1 MININKIKLYILN
14 KDIIN
19 IILKTNAPLVTIDY
33 SVELPDG
40 MLMCLMIDSN
50 RLSEEL
56 SNFESYYLDEL
67 DLIDTE
73 YYTAL
78 NEILDFIGLNQNVD
92 GILDLMVDNKED
104 QNRLFY
110 LKSVLYYITNQEG
123 RTINSY
129 NLKVKHFDDFINEFS
144 EDFVF
149 FDVISN
155 NEDYSQ
161 SEIFLMTYLNETEL
175 KNKFSNYIL

>member
-1 MININKIKLYILN
+1 MININRIKIYILDN
-14 KDIIN
+14 TFIN
-19 IILKTNAPLVTIDY
+19 VDLPIDY
-33 SVELPDG
+33 AVELPDD
-40 MLMCLMIDSN
+40 MSMCLMIDSN

-67 DLIDTE
+67 DLIDMD
-73 YYTAL
+73 YYPAL
-78 NEILDFIGLNQNVD
+78 NKILDYIGLNESVD
-92 GILDLMVDNKED
+92 GILDLMVDNKND

-110 LKSVLYYITNQEG
+110 LKSVLYYTTSQEG
-123 RTINSY
+123 KTINSY
-129 NLKVKHFDDFINEFS
+129 NLKVKHFDDLINEFS

-149 FDVISN
+149 FNVISN

-161 SEIFLMTYLNETEL
+161 SEIFLMTYLSEAEL

>member
-1 MININKIKLYILN
+1 MININRIKIYILDN
-14 KDIIN
+14 KFIN
-19 IILKTNAPLVTIDY
+19 VDLPIDY
-33 SVELPDG
+33 AVELPDD

-56 SNFESYYLDEL
+56 TNFESYYLDEL
-67 DLIDTE
+67 DFIDID
-73 YYTAL
+73 YYPAL
-78 NEILDFIGLNQNVD
+78 NEILDYIGLNQSID
-92 GILDLMVDNKED
+92 GILDLMVDNKND

-110 LKSVLYYITNQEG
+110 LKSVLYYITSQEG
-123 RTINSY
+123 KTINTY
-129 NLKVKHFDDFINEFS
+129 NLKVKHFDDLINEFS

-175 KNKFSNYIL
+175 KNKFSDYIL

>member
-1 MININKIKLYILN
+1 MININRIKIYILDN
-14 KDIIN
+14 KFIN
-19 IILKTNAPLVTIDY
+19 VDLPIDY
-33 SVELPDG
+33 AVELPDD
-40 MLMCLMIDSN
+40 MLMCLMVDTN

-67 DLIDTE
+67 DLIDVD
-73 YYTAL
+73 YYPAL
-78 NEILDFIGLNQNVD
+78 NEILDYIGLNESID
-92 GILDLMVDNKED
+92 GILDLMVDNKND

-110 LKSVLYYITNQEG
+110 LKSVLYYITSQEG
-123 RTINSY
+123 KTINSY
-129 NLKVKHFDDFINEFS
+129 NLKVKHFDDLINEFS

-149 FDVISN
+149 FDIISN

-161 SEIFLMTYLNETEL
+161 SEIFLMTYLSEAEL

>member
-1 MININKIKLYILN
+1 MININRIKIYMLDN
-14 KDIIN
+14 EFIN
-19 IILKTNAPLVTIDY
+19 VDLPIDY
-33 SVELPDG
+33 TVELPDD
-40 MLMCLMIDSN
+40 MSMCLMVDSN

-67 DLIDTE
+67 DFIDVD
-73 YYTAL
+73 YYPAL
-78 NEILDFIGLNQNVD
+78 NEILDYIGLNESID
-92 GILDLMVDNKED
+92 GILDLMVDNKND

-110 LKSVLYYITNQEG
+110 LKSVLYYTTTQEG
-123 RTINSY
+123 KTINTY
-129 NLKVKHFDDFINEFS
+129 NLKVKHFDDLINEFS

>member
-1 MININKIKLYILN
+1 MININRIKIYMLDN
-14 KDIIN
+14 EFIN
-19 IILKTNAPLVTIDY
+19 VDLPIDY
-33 SVELPDG
+33 TVELPDD
-40 MLMCLMIDSN
+40 MSMCLMVDSN

-67 DLIDTE
+67 DFIDVD
-73 YYTAL
+73 YYPAL
-78 NEILDFIGLNQNVD
+78 NEILDYIGLNESID
-92 GILDLMVDNKED
+92 GILDLMVDNKND

-110 LKSVLYYITNQEG
+110 LKSVLYYTTSQEG
-123 RTINSY
+123 KTINTY
-129 NLKVKHFDDFINEFS
+129 NLKVKHFDDLINEFS

>member
-1 MININKIKLYILN
+1 MLDNEFINVDL
-14 KDIIN
+14 
-19 IILKTNAPLVTIDY
+19 PIDY
-33 SVELPDG
+33 TVELPDD
-40 MLMCLMIDSN
+40 MSMCLMVDSN

-67 DLIDTE
+67 DFIDVD
-73 YYTAL
+73 YYPAL
-78 NEILDFIGLNQNVD
+78 NEILDYIGLNESID
-92 GILDLMVDNKED
+92 GILDLMVDNKND

-110 LKSVLYYITNQEG
+110 LKSVLYYTTSQEG
-123 RTINSY
+123 KTINTY
-129 NLKVKHFDDFINEFS
+129 NLKVKHFDDLINEFS

>member
-1 MININKIKLYILN
+1 MLDNEFINVDL
-14 KDIIN
+14 
-19 IILKTNAPLVTIDY
+19 PIDY
-33 SVELPDG
+33 TVELPDD
-40 MLMCLMIDSN
+40 MSMCLMVDSN

-67 DLIDTE
+67 DFIDVD
-73 YYTAL
+73 YYPAL
-78 NEILDFIGLNQNVD
+78 NEILDYIGLNESID
-92 GILDLMVDNKED
+92 GILDLMVDNKND

-110 LKSVLYYITNQEG
+110 LKSVLYYTTTQEG
-123 RTINSY
+123 KTINTY
-129 NLKVKHFDDFINEFS
+129 NLKVKHFDDLINEFS

>member
-1 MININKIKLYILN
+1 MLDNKFINVDL
-14 KDIIN
+14 
-19 IILKTNAPLVTIDY
+19 PIDY
-33 SVELPDG
+33 TVELPDD
-40 MLMCLMIDSN
+40 MSMCLMVDSN

-67 DLIDTE
+67 DFIDVD
-73 YYTAL
+73 YYPAL
-78 NEILDFIGLNQNVD
+78 NEILDYIGLNESID
-92 GILDLMVDNKED
+92 GILDLMVDNKND

-110 LKSVLYYITNQEG
+110 LKSVLYYTTTQEG
-123 RTINSY
+123 KTINTY
-129 NLKVKHFDDFINEFS
+129 NLKVKHFDDLINEFS